1 MSRVP
6 IALKRL
12 TRNDVSWLEPK
23 AKSHQCAIN
32 LPTGAF
38 TEMFED
44 VQRQEGNTP
53 RREFMVHWY
62 MSDGTKLTNKGSEIV
77 YYHSKSEFRLLNV
90 PREKA
95 RDIMKENHLLFFR
108 REGGNL
114 HVTHLGPGGTHLVS
128 EFGHSKLV
136 QKLPRQSKK
145 LQDQEQS

>member
-1 MSRVP
+1 MGRIP

-12 TRNDVSWLEPK
+12 TRNDVSWLEPM

-32 LPTGAF
+32 LPTKAF

-62 MSDGTKLTNKGSEIV
+62 MSDGTKLTNKGSEVV

-90 PREKA
+90 PRENVRGVLKV
-95 RDIMKENHLLFFR
+95 NHLLFFR

-114 HVTHLGPGGTHLVS
+114 HVTHLGPSGTHLVS
-128 EFGHSKLV
+128 EFGYSKLV
-136 QKLPRQSKK
+136 QKLPRLSTKS
-145 LQDQEQS
+145 QDQEQS

>member
-1 MSRVP
+1 MSRVR

-12 TRNDVSWLEPK
+12 TRNDVSWLEPN

-32 LPTGAF
+32 LPTKSF
-38 TEMFED
+38 TEIFED

-62 MSDGTKLTNKGSEIV
+62 MSDGTKLTNKASEIV

-90 PREKA
+90 PRENVRGILKV
-95 RDIMKENHLLFFR
+95 NHLLFFR

-114 HVTHLGPGGTHLVS
+114 HVTHLGLGGTHLVS
-128 EFGHSKLV
+128 EFGHSTLV

>member
-1 MSRVP
+1 MGHLP

-23 AKSHQCAIN
+23 AKSHQCAIH
-32 LPTGAF
+32 LPTKAF

-44 VQRQEGNTP
+44 IQRQGGKVP
-53 RREFMVHWY
+53 RRGFMVHWY
-62 MSDGTKLTNKGSEIV
+62 LSDGTKLTNKGSEIV

-90 PREKA
+90 PRENV
-95 RDIMKENHLLFFR
+95 RDILKVNHLLFFR

-114 HVTHLGPGGTHLVS
+114 HVTHLAPGSTHLVS

-145 LQDQEQS
+145 PQD